1 MSKRLAWFVSAVML
15 FGVMGGIGLPASA
28 AEKVHAVRR
37 LFSTSEEITSI
48 CIQENNASVTIR
60 PGEGGQTRVSYA
72 DTSEEKLYNISVKD
86 GTLVVEKLKE
96 NPRETII
103 VNKTTHNTSQT
114 AGFSRFSSEDK
125 YRLEI
130 TVPQKQYESI
140 TVTNASNGCA
150 ELDSI
155 SANNI
160 SVQLKAGY
168 AKLSQTKSNCLDAE
182 LDKGYITL
190 DSISSPNISVQLTA
204 GYAEL
209 SQTKSNRF
217 DAEIDKGYI
226 TLDDT
231 DSLQYDLKVETG
243 KITGSVLGRKD
254 DYSIEQSME
263 HGLSNLTSRAVSGSR
278 VMKLDLGTGFVDI
291 DFGG

>member
-1 MSKRLAWFVSAVML
+1 M
-15 FGVMGGIGLPASA
+15 
-28 AEKVHAVRR
+28 
-37 LFSTSEEITSI
+37 
-48 CIQENNASVTIR
+48 
-60 PGEGGQTRVSYA
+60 
-72 DTSEEKLYNISVKD
+72 
-86 GTLVVEKLKE
+86 
-96 NPRETII
+96 
-103 VNKTTHNTSQT
+103 
-114 AGFSRFSSEDK
+114 
-125 YRLEI
+125 
-130 TVPQKQYESI
+130 
-140 TVTNASNGCA
+140 
-150 ELDSI
+150 DSI
-155 SANNI
+155 SANNV

-291 DFGG
+291 DFAG